1 METSDDFD
9 DLVGLT
15 EPRMVMRSLF
25 SPVSDANNWSIR
37 TPLDT
42 GELWSTVIE

>member
-9 DLVGLT
+9 DLDGLI

-25 SPVSDANNWSIR
+25 SPVSETNNWSIR
-37 TPLDT
+37 SALGA
-42 GELWSTVIE
+42 GELGSTVIE